1 MLNAMMIEP
10 QDNVVVA
17 IEAIA
22 AGDTVTYVV
31 KGEEVS
37 LTAKEDITIYHKIA
51 VRDIQQGEPVV
62 KYGEH
67 IGAATAF
74 IPKGGHVH
82 VQNVDSLKEDRR
94 AKE

>member
-1 MLNAMMIEP
+1 MRNAMIIEP
-10 QDNVVVA
+10 QDNVAVA
-17 IEAIA
+17 IEGIA
-22 AGDTVTYVV
+22 AGDTVTYAVQ
-31 KGEEVS
+31 GEEVT

-51 VRDIQQGEPVV
+51 TRDIAAGEAVV

-67 IGAATAF
+67 IGVATAF

-82 VQNVDSLKEDRR
+82 VQNVDSPKEDRR